1 VAAPRSPRP
10 AERASGTVYRVEV
23 SPKGVEVAKKTKRR
37 DEGARG
43 GPYGNRGRGAGE
55 TQARMKRKQYQ
66 RELRRLHGELV
77 AMQARVKASAAKV
90 CVVFEGRD
98 TAGEGRHHQGDH
110 PNASARGCSVPS
122 PCPPPPNASSHRR
135 TCTIHTA
142 PSRQG
147 EVVIF
152 DRSWYNRG
160 GVERVMGFCPPRPG
174 HPIPATG
181 PRCREGRGRLGHR
194 AGEVLAGGQPGR
206 ADPPAP
212 EPD

>member
-1 VAAPRSPRP
+1 VLTWVGGCAPVTSSS
-10 AERASGTVYRVEV
+10 RACLWD
-23 SPKGVEVAKKTKRR
+23 GVPSRGLP
-37 DEGARG
+37 EGGRG
-43 GPYGNRGRGAGE
+43 GQENQASRRGCSGRAIRQPRTRRRRNASE
-55 TQARMKRKQYQ
+55 DEEKQYQ

-181 PRCREGRGRLGHR
+181 LSLDPPTRLGACSGVIMKR
-194 AGEVLAGGQPGR
+194 VP
-206 ADPPAP
+206 
-212 EPD
+212 